1 MKHISP
7 GLDVTLESPAAH
19 MQLHTQ
25 FVFMLHTHTF
35 VTQFCIYVGMG
46 DNRMQLDNYV
56 PVDWFL
62 YTLKAP
68 WWIIVGLLI

>member
-1 MKHISP
+1 MKHIISP

-19 MQLHTQ
+19 MRLHTQ
-25 FVFMLHTHTF
+25 FVFILHTHTHTF
-35 VTQFCIYVGMG
+35 VSQFCIYVGMG

-62 YTLKAP
+62 YTLKP
-68 WWIIVGLLI
+68 